1 LPRFGVFLV
10 SFFLIVIVIA
20 VFVAEI
26 IVIVDVIVDIVIDAK
41 EIRKD
46 LQDEVAVCH
55 ELGSEAGLTF
65 SRFGGG
71 YVDQK

>member
-1 LPRFGVFLV
+1 LPRFGFFVVAFFVFLIRIV
-10 SFFLIVIVIA
+10 VIVP
-20 VFVAEI
+20 EI
-26 IVIVDVIVDIVIDAK
+26 IVIVDVLVDIVIDAK
-41 EIRKD
+41 NIRKE

-55 ELGSEAGLTF
+55 ELGSVAGLTF

>member
-1 LPRFGVFLV
+1 MPRFG
-10 SFFLIVIVIA
+10 FFVVALFVLIGIVVVI
-20 VFVAEI
+20 VAEI

-41 EIRKD
+41 KIRKAR
-46 LQDEVAVCH
+46 QDEVAVCH
-55 ELGSEAGLTF
+55 ELGSEAGLSF

>member
-1 LPRFGVFLV
+1 LPRFGFFVVAFVLV
-10 SFFLIVIVIA
+10 LIILVVI
-20 VFVAEI
+20 VAEI
-26 IVIVDVIVDIVIDAK
+26 IVLVDVIVDVVIDAK
-41 EIRKD
+41 NIRKD
-46 LQDEVAVCH
+46 ERVICH

>member
-1 LPRFGVFLV
+1 LPRFGFFVVAFVLV
-10 SFFLIVIVIA
+10 LIVLVVI
-20 VFVAEI
+20 VAEI
-26 IVIVDVIVDIVIDAK
+26 IVLVDVIVDVVIDAK
-41 EIRKD
+41 KIRKE
-46 LQDEVAVCH
+46 LLDERAMCH